1 MNAINIDRYEACPET
16 GIRFHEYAN
25 LFPMMDDEAFNAL
38 VEDIKINGVRE
49 PIVFIGNEILDGRNR
64 YTAARQLGIEYPVT
78 EYTGSDPLGFV
89 VSLNLKRRHL
99 TESQRAM
106 VAAKIAKMTH
116 GGDRGANQHGTRQE
130 ANLPVA
136 TTNIQAAAILN
147 VSERS
152 IKTAKHVQ
160 EHGTPELV
168 KAVETGKV
176 SVSGAALIAKQDEE
190 VQKKIVAEDNLKKA
204 VSELRQAE
212 KQLKEVKAM
221 PAPEPLTHE
230 EKQRAAEIF
239 GTQEDRAI
247 SAIID
252 EIIER
257 TDGLPT
263 PSEAARRIP
272 QAIRY
277 AVNPASIR
285 KSAEWL
291 ITFAEIWEQ
300 ESIAHE
306 QEAAE

>member
-1 MNAINIDRYEACPET
+1 MNSKNIDRYEACPET

-25 LFPMMDDEAFNAL
+25 LFPMMDNDAFDAL
-38 VEDIKINGVRE
+38 VDDIKINGVRE

-78 EYTGSDPLGFV
+78 EYTGADPLGFV

-106 VAAKIAKMTH
+106 VASRLAKMKV
-116 GGDRGANQHGTRQE
+116 GNPNFNQ
-130 ANLPVA
+130 ANLPDSSSHIV
-136 TTNIQAAAILN
+136 TNAQAAAILN

-152 IKTAKHVQ
+152 IKTAKNVH

-176 SVSGAALIAKQDEE
+176 SVSGAAVIAKQDKEI
-190 VQKKIVAEDNLKKA
+190 QQKIVAEDNLKKA
-204 VSELRQAE
+204 ISELRQAE
-212 KQLKEVKAM
+212 KQLKQVEAM
-221 PAPEPLTHE
+221 PKPQPLTDD
-230 EKQRAAEIF
+230 EKQRASGIF

-252 EIIER
+252 EIVEKVK
-257 TDGLPT
+257 DLPD
-263 PSEAARRIP
+263 PVQAVSRIP
-272 QAIRY
+272 TALRY
-277 AVNPASIR
+277 AVDVASIR
-285 KSAEWL
+285 SATDWL
-291 ITFAEIWEQ
+291 VNFCNLWEQ
-300 ESIAHE
+300 ENSDHE

>member
-16 GIRFHEYAN
+16 GVRFHEYAN
-25 LFPMMDDEAFNAL
+25 LFPMMDDDAFNAL

-49 PIVFIGNEILDGRNR
+49 PIVFVGNEILDGRNR

-78 EYTGSDPLGFV
+78 EYTGADPLGFV

-99 TESQRAM
+99 TESQRSA
-106 VAAKIAKMTH
+106 VAAKLANMVV
-116 GGDRGANQHGTRQE
+116 GGRETNS
-130 ANLPVA
+130 ANLQNCPAVS
-136 TTNIQAAAILN
+136 QADAARMLN

-152 IKTAKHVQ
+152 VATAAKVVKT
-160 EHGTPELV
+160 GTPELV

-176 SVSGAALIAKQDEE
+176 SVSGAAVIAKQDEE
-190 VQKKIVAEDNLKKA
+190 IQKKIVAEDNLKKA

-221 PAPEPLTHE
+221 PAPEPLTDE
-230 EKQRAAEIF
+230 EKQRASEIF

-277 AVNPASIR
+277 AVNAHSIR
-285 KSAEWL
+285 KASEWL
-291 ITFAEIWEQ
+291 KDFADIWEQ

>member
-1 MNAINIDRYEACPET
+1 MNIS
-16 GIRFHEYAN
+16 
-25 LFPMMDDEAFNAL
+25 
-38 VEDIKINGVRE
+38 DIKI
-49 PIVFIGNEILDGRNR
+49 
-64 YTAARQLGIEYPVT
+64 
-78 EYTGSDPLGFV
+78 
-89 VSLNLKRRHL
+89 
-99 TESQRAM
+99 
-106 VAAKIAKMTH
+106 
-116 GGDRGANQHGTRQE
+116 GDRHRNDLGDLSALARSIGAQGLLQPIGVTSENVLVFGERRLTACRDILGWTEIEARIVDVTSIVEGEHDENELRKDFTPSERVAIARAVEEALGDRRGVNQYTKEGPQNIAEAQGKETRQIAAE
-130 ANLPVA
+130 KAGFGNPE
-136 TTNIQAAAILN
+136 TYRQAKS
-147 VSERS
+147 VVE
-152 IKTAKHVQ
+152 TGV
-160 EHGTPELV
+160 PELV
-168 KAVETGKV
+168 DKMDAGEV
-176 SVSGAALIAKQDEE
+176 SVSGAALIAKQDKEI
-190 VQKKIVAEDNLKKA
+190 QKKIVAEDNLKKA

-221 PAPEPLTHE
+221 PAPEPLTDE
-230 EKQRAAEIF
+230 EKQRASEIF

>member
-1 MNAINIDRYEACPET
+1 MNIS
-16 GIRFHEYAN
+16 
-25 LFPMMDDEAFNAL
+25 
-38 VEDIKINGVRE
+38 DIKIGDRHRNDLGDLSALARSIAAQGLLQPIGVTSENVLVFGERRLTACRDILGWTE
-49 PIVFIGNEILDGRNR
+49 IEARIVDVTSIVEGEHDENELRKDFTPSERVAI
-64 YTAARQLGIEYPVT
+64 AQAVEAQLGNRQ
-78 EYTGSDPLGFV
+78 G
-89 VSLNLKRRHL
+89 
-99 TESQRAM
+99 QRTDVELPQYFAE
-106 VAAKIAKMTH
+106 VKGKETRKIAAEKAGFGNPETY
-116 GGDRGANQHGTRQE
+116 RQ
-130 ANLPVA
+130 
-136 TTNIQAAAILN
+136 
-147 VSERS
+147 
-152 IKTAKHVQ
+152 AKAVV
-160 EHGTPELV
+160 ETGVPELV
-168 KAVETGKV
+168 DKMDAGEV

-190 VQKKIVAEDNLKKA
+190 IQKKIVAEDNLKKA

>member
-16 GIRFHEYAN
+16 GVRFHEYAN
-25 LFPMMDDEAFNAL
+25 LFPMMDDDAFNAL

-78 EYTGSDPLGFV
+78 EYTGADPLGFV

-106 VAAKIAKMTH
+106 VASKLATLKH
-116 GGDRGANQHGTRQE
+116 GQKKADTQICVSQ
-130 ANLPVA
+130 PD
-136 TTNIQAAAILN
+136 AAAMLN
-147 VSERS
+147 VSQRAVQTAVAVQRS
-152 IKTAKHVQ
+152 AV
-160 EHGTPELV
+160 PELV

-190 VQKKIVAEDNLKKA
+190 IQKKIVAEDNLKKA

>member
-1 MNAINIDRYEACPET
+1 MNIS
-16 GIRFHEYAN
+16 
-25 LFPMMDDEAFNAL
+25 
-38 VEDIKINGVRE
+38 DIKIGDRHRNDLGDLSALARSIAAQGLLQPIGVTSENVLVFGERRLTACRDILGWTE
-49 PIVFIGNEILDGRNR
+49 IEARIVDVTSIVEGEHDENELRKDFTPSERVAI
-64 YTAARQLGIEYPVT
+64 AQAVEAQLGNRQGQRTDIEPVQNFAQVEAGT
-78 EYTGSDPLGFV
+78 
-89 VSLNLKRRHL
+89 K
-99 TESQRAM
+99 
-106 VAAKIAKMTH
+106 
-116 GGDRGANQHGTRQE
+116 TRQIAAQKAGFGNPE
-130 ANLPVA
+130 
-136 TTNIQAAAILN
+136 TYRQAKA
-147 VSERS
+147 VVE
-152 IKTAKHVQ
+152 TGV
-160 EHGTPELV
+160 PELV
-168 KAVETGKV
+168 DKMDAGEV

-190 VQKKIVAEDNLKKA
+190 IQKKIVAEDNLKKA

-221 PAPEPLTHE
+221 PVPEPLTHE